1 MAGRGLARRFAYA
14 ASLTV
19 LALGFPL
26 SMLVPVPF
34 AASSLAVLSAATG
47 LSLPEPSAT
56 RLLGAFLG

>member
-14 ASLTV
+14 VSLTV